1 MLLGKIF
8 LIYLL
13 FFRVQMFAVLLRV
26 TSFCFILSIFLYLVN
41 DVLLT
46 FKHIK
51 YSTPTFI
58 TRYSSYIFELFVNLY
73 ISITLNI
80 INNHFVT
87 FFECRLDQILGRQ
100 GSKAKDVYESKL
112 SLASRIV
119 KTERQ
124 VIIPI

>member
-1 MLLGKIF
+1 MLLEQIF

-13 FFRVQMFAVLLRV
+13 FFHALIFCKASCNFVLFHFINLFV
-26 TSFCFILSIFLYLVN
+26 FSEWCLINIKAYQILSPIF
-41 DVLLT
+41 
-46 FKHIK
+46 I
-51 YSTPTFI
+51 S
-58 TRYSSYIFELFVNLY
+58 RYTSYIFELNLN
-73 ISITLNI
+73 ISIALNI
-80 INNHFVT
+80 MNNYFVT